1 MPVFFFFFIYYLT
14 IDNIITIKEA
24 EKQVFM
30 GENFIKFVD
39 VTNRD
44 GVQTSRLGLA
54 KLQKTIINIMLNDM
68 GINQSEFGFPT
79 TEHEKNYLNGNLML
93 VDRGAINKTKLSGWM
108 RALASDV
115 QKSFENVPKLQY
127 VNLSQSTS
135 DQMINGKYQGK
146 KSKDDILKQ
155 TLDAINMAIEYN
167 AQIIGVNAEDA
178 SRSDLDYL
186 IKYANECKR
195 YGASRFRYCD
205 TLGYDDPKTAY
216 DRIYT
221 LAKETGMEI
230 EMHFHNDLGM
240 AVACSVMGAK
250 AAIDA
255 GVNAWINT
263 AINGMGERAGN
274 ADLVSCLLAILKSSG
289 FEGKYKIDPQID
301 ITKAWKLAKYTAYA
315 FDIPIP
321 INQVAVGSNAFAHES
336 GIHADGA
343 LKDRRNYELYDYEE
357 LGRGEPEII
366 ETGRMIT
373 VGEYAGIKGF
383 RNVYENLELEFKDED
398 EARNI
403 LELARYANVHTQKP
417 LTDSELRF
425 IYFYP
430 NIAAKIMTVEPYYMP
445 LGALKER
452 MERLEE
458 IQAHRIV

>member
-1 MPVFFFFFIYYLT
+1 MLIYYLT

-24 EKQVFM
+24 EKQVCM

>member
-1 MPVFFFFFIYYLT
+1 M
-14 IDNIITIKEA
+14 
-24 EKQVFM
+24 Q
-30 GENFIKFVD
+30 ENFIKFVD

-68 GINQSEFGFPT
+68 VINQSEFGFPA

-115 QKSFENVPKLQY
+115 KKSFENVPKLQY

-146 KSKDDILKQ
+146 KTKDDILKQ
-155 TLDAINMAIEYN
+155 TLEAINMAIEYN
-167 AQIIGVNAEDA
+167 AKMIGINAEDA

-195 YGASRFRYCD
+195 YGAVRFRYCD

-216 DRIYT
+216 DRIFT
-221 LAKETGMEI
+221 LAKETQMDI

-240 AVACSVMGAK
+240 AVACSVMGAR

-274 ADLVSCLLAILKSSG
+274 ADLVSCILAILKSSG

-315 FDIPIP
+315 FGVPIP
-321 INQVAVGSNAFAHES
+321 MNQVAVGDNAFAHES

-373 VGEYAGIKGF
+373 IGEYAGIKGF
-383 RNVYENLELEFKDED
+383 RNVYENLELEFEDED

-417 LTDSELRF
+417 LTDSELKF

-430 NIAAKIMTVEPYYMP
+430 NIAARIMTVEPYYMP
-445 LGALKER
+445 IGALKGR

>member
-1 MPVFFFFFIYYLT
+1 
-14 IDNIITIKEA
+14 
-24 EKQVFM
+24 M

-93 VDRGAINKTKLSGWM
+93 VERGAINKTKLSGWT

-146 KSKDDILKQ
+146 KTKDDILKQ

-167 AQIIGVNAEDA
+167 AKVIGVNAEDA

-255 GVNAWINT
+255 GVDAWINT

-321 INQVAVGSNAFAHES
+321 MNQVAVGSNAFAHES

-417 LTDSELRF
+417 LTDSELKF

-430 NIAAKIMTVEPYYMP
+430 NIAAKIITVEPYYMP

>member
-1 MPVFFFFFIYYLT
+1 M
-14 IDNIITIKEA
+14 
-24 EKQVFM
+24 Q
-30 GENFIKFVD
+30 ENFIKFVD

-68 GINQSEFGFPT
+68 GINQSEFGFPA

-115 QKSFENVPKLQY
+115 KKSFENVPKLQY

-146 KSKDDILKQ
+146 KTKDDILKQ
-155 TLDAINMAIEYN
+155 TLEAINMAIEYN
-167 AQIIGVNAEDA
+167 AKMIGINAEDA

-195 YGASRFRYCD
+195 YGAVRFRYCD

-216 DRIYT
+216 DRIFT
-221 LAKETGMEI
+221 LAKETQMDI

-240 AVACSVMGAK
+240 AVACSVMGAR

-274 ADLVSCLLAILKSSG
+274 ADLVSCILAILKSSG

-315 FDIPIP
+315 FGVPIP
-321 INQVAVGSNAFAHES
+321 MNQVAVGDNAFAHES

-373 VGEYAGIKGF
+373 IGEYAGIKGF
-383 RNVYENLELEFKDED
+383 RNVYENLELEFEDED

-417 LTDSELRF
+417 LTDSELKF

-430 NIAAKIMTVEPYYMP
+430 NIAARIMTVEPYYMP
-445 LGALKER
+445 IGALKGR